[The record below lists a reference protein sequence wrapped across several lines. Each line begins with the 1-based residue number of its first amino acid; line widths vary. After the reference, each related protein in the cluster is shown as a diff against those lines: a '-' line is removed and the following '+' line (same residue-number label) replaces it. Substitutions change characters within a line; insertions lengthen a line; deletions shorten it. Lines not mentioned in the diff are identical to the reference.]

1 MTLAP
6 RSGTGI
12 IFATI
17 IVALLLSILPLPEW
31 ARAMRPQWYT
41 LALIYWS
48 LALPQRVGVGVGW
61 LIGIAVDI
69 MTGTLLGQH
78 AISLALIAY
87 ITLEMHL
94 RIRLFPLWQQA
105 LTVLTLLLLEKLLS
119 LWVMGSV
126 STPTPPLTF
135 WIPPFVGML
144 LWPWIYI
151 VLRDIR
157 RRFHVS

>member
-1 MTLAP
+1 MTLAH
-6 RSGTGI
+6 RRGTGI
-12 IFATI
+12 ILITFF
-17 IVALLLSILPLPEW
+17 VAMLLSILPLPEW
-31 ARAMRPQWYT
+31 AREMRPQWYT
-41 LALIYWS
+41 LVLIYWC

-61 LIGIAVDI
+61 LIGIVVDI

-78 AISLALIAY
+78 ALALALIAY
-87 ITLEMHL
+87 ITLEMHQ

-105 LTVLTLLLLEKLLS
+105 LTILTLLLMEKLLS
-119 LWVMGSV
+119 LWVMGAV
-126 STPTPPLTF
+126 STPTPPLAF

-144 LWPWIYI
+144 LWPWVYI